1 MAKKEFIV
9 YAKYRSICSLNVEA
23 DTKEEAEEIARNT
36 DGGHFASEDEDFSS
50 DWHIVNSMTEEVG
63 EIRKGCISYGE
74 ILELQSLKDHIE
86 EWNIQY
92 FTIQKYKLCLKSI
105 QKNKQNILLKV
116 LLNNLMK

>member
-1 MAKKEFIV
+1 MVKMAKKEFIV

-86 EWNIQY
+86 E
-92 FTIQKYKLCLKSI
+92 
-105 QKNKQNILLKV
+105 
-116 LLNNLMK
+116 